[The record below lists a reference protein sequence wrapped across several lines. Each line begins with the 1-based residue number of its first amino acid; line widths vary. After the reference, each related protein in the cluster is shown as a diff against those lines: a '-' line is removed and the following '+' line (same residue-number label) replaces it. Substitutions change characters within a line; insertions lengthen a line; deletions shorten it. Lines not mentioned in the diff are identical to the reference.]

1 MDPVVLEA
9 ISQLS
14 SLDISVKEIGLRKL
28 IKTCQSGIKIHTKIF
43 IIKNQP
49 ISHYILIN

>member
-1 MDPVVLEA
+1 MDPAVLDA

-28 IKTCQSGIKIHTKIF
+28 IKICQSGIKIHTTTF
-43 IIKNQP
+43 I
-49 ISHYILIN
+49 Y